1 MKHLSQLTPA
11 ETLIIL
17 KDKDTRLKEVLKVT
31 LMDLLLKQVLK
42 IEEVYKHT
50 GGTNEQRLY
59 EYVETGKNFRFYNPL
74 PHENVFLKIFQKNED
89 YRYLFR
95 HVVKVGY
102 ENAKSYN
109 YFHKLIR
116 KSHNISDCF
125 KENFIFDLIGF
136 SFKTSKHELLR
147 RELQKEIN
155 QLEIQLPK
163 IIQNDKEKA
172 LEILK
177 EIKGNIFLLST
188 IEFDLLKQID
198 QTISTEMNR
207 QSDNSFG
214 CSGCSWSYFESY
226 SESFD
231 SSCSGDGGS
240 SDGGCSGCSGCGGC
254 GGD

>member
-1 MKHLSQLTPA
+1 VKHLSKLTPA

-42 IEEVYKHT
+42 IEEVYKQT
-50 GGTNEQRLY
+50 GRTNEQRLY
-59 EYVETGKNFRFYNPL
+59 EYVETGKNFRFYNSL
-74 PHENVFLKIFQKNED
+74 PHENVFLEIFQKNED

-116 KSHNISDCF
+116 KSRNISDCF
-125 KENFIFDLIGF
+125 NENFIFNFIGF
-136 SFKTSKHELLR
+136 SFKTSKHEQLR
-147 RELQKEIN
+147 RELQKEID
-155 QLEIQLPK
+155 QLELLLPS

-177 EIKGNIFLLST
+177 EIKGNIFLIST

-207 QSDNSFG
+207 QTDNSFG
-214 CSGCSWSYFESY
+214 CSGCSWTYFESY

-231 SSCSGDGGS
+231 SSCSSDSGS

>member
-1 MKHLSQLTPA
+1 MKHLSKLTPA

-17 KDKDTRLKEVLKVT
+17 KDKDTHLKEVLKVT

-50 GGTNEQRLY
+50 GGTKEQRLY
-59 EYVETGKNFRFYNPL
+59 EYVETGKNFRFYNSL
-74 PHENVFLKIFQKNED
+74 PHENVFLEIFQENED

-95 HVVKVGY
+95 HVVKVGC

-109 YFHKLIR
+109 YFHKLVR
-116 KSHNISDCF
+116 KSPNISDCF
-125 KENFIFDLIGF
+125 NENFIFNLIGF
-136 SFKTSKHELLR
+136 SFKTSKHEQLK
-147 RELQKEIN
+147 RELQKEID
-155 QLEIQLPK
+155 QLELHLPS

-177 EIKGNIFLLST
+177 EIKGNIFLIST

-198 QTISTEMNR
+198 QTISTKMNR
-207 QSDNSFG
+207 QTDNSFG
-214 CSGCSWSYFESY
+214 CSGCSWTYFESY

-231 SSCSGDGGS
+231 SSCSSDGGS

>member
-59 EYVETGKNFRFYNPL
+59 EYVEIGKNFRFYNSL
-74 PHENVFLKIFQKNED
+74 PHENVFLEIFQKNED
-89 YRYLFR
+89 FRYLFR

-116 KSHNISDCF
+116 KSRNISDCF
-125 KENFIFDLIGF
+125 NENFIFNLIGF
-136 SFKTSKHELLR
+136 SFKSSKHEQLR
-147 RELQKEIN
+147 RELQKEID
-155 QLEIQLPK
+155 QLELDLPS

-177 EIKGNIFLLST
+177 EIKGNIFLIST

-207 QSDNSFG
+207 QTDNSFG
-214 CSGCSWSYFESY
+214 CSGCSWIYFESY

-231 SSCSGDGGS
+231 SSCSSDSGS

>member
-59 EYVETGKNFRFYNPL
+59 EYVETGKNFRFFNPL
-74 PHENVFLKIFQKNED
+74 PHENVFLEIFQKNEV

-136 SFKTSKHELLR
+136 SFKTSKHEPLKK
-147 RELQKEIN
+147 ELQKEIN

>member
-1 MKHLSQLTPA
+1 M
-11 ETLIIL
+11 
-17 KDKDTRLKEVLKVT
+17 
-31 LMDLLLKQVLK
+31 
-42 IEEVYKHT
+42 
-50 GGTNEQRLY
+50 
-59 EYVETGKNFRFYNPL
+59 
-74 PHENVFLKIFQKNED
+74 
-89 YRYLFR
+89 
-95 HVVKVGY
+95 KVGY

-125 KENFIFDLIGF
+125 KENFISDLIGF

-163 IIQNDKEKA
+163 IIQNDREKA

>member
-1 MKHLSQLTPA
+1 MEHLSQLTPA

-74 PHENVFLKIFQKNED
+74 PHENVFLEIFQKNED
-89 YRYLFR
+89 YRFLFR

-109 YFHKLIR
+109 YFHKLTR

-125 KENFIFDLIGF
+125 KENFISDLIGF

-163 IIQNDKEKA
+163 ITQNDREKA

>member
-1 MKHLSQLTPA
+1 MEHLSQLTPA

-42 IEEVYKHT
+42 IEEVFKHT

-74 PHENVFLKIFQKNED
+74 PHENVFLEIFQKNED
-89 YRYLFR
+89 YRFLFR

-163 IIQNDKEKA
+163 IIQNDREKA